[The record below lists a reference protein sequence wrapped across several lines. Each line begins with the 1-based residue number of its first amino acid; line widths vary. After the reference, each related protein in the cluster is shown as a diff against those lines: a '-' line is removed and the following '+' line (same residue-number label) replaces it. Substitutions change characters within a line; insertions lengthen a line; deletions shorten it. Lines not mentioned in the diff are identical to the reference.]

1 MTTPERRRDPR
12 ISTHRPVKV
21 KCEQTVGKYIAGT
34 TDNISDGGAML
45 MLDYPRLLTKGQKIQ
60 IGIAAYPTTGML
72 LAEEFIEAT
81 IVRSLG
87 HGETQHVAVRY
98 ERPQRFAEAV

>member
-12 ISTHRPVKV
+12 IPVSHLVKL
-21 KCEQTVGKYIAGT
+21 KCEQTAGKYIPGST
-34 TDNISDGGAML
+34 HDVSDGGAML
-45 MLDYPRLLTKGQKIQ
+45 VLDHPRLLTTGQKVQ
-60 IGIAAYPTTGML
+60 IGIAKDPTRGML
-72 LAEEFIEAT
+72 ASEDFVEAT

-98 ERPQRFAEAV
+98 ARPQRFAEAI

>member
-12 ISTHRPVKV
+12 ICINQPVKV
-21 KCEQTVGKYIAGT
+21 KCDQSAGHYIAGT

-45 MLDYPRLLTKGQKIQ
+45 MLEYPRLLTKGQKIQ
-60 IGIAAYPTTGML
+60 IGIASHPNRGL
-72 LAEEFIEAT
+72 LTADDFVEAT

-87 HGETQHVAVRY
+87 HGDTQHVAIRY
-98 ERPQRFAEAV
+98 EYPQRFAEAI